1 MGKIMQDS
9 GLLEVIQLF
18 YAGSTTASHILDGGC
33 FDKAIRSHLLIDAAI
48 YQHVMKLAF
57 TDEELGDMRTFMQK
71 VADGQMGARHTDPV
85 VAVFQQRFEETFK
98 QLAEGG
104 RTPAFWVQYHHMV
117 YVVKVFIIHRI
128 AYRIFVL

>member
-1 MGKIMQDS
+1 MQDF
-9 GLLEVIQLF
+9 GLREVIHLF

-33 FDKAIRSHLLIDAAI
+33 FDKAVCAHLIDAAI
-48 YQHVMKLAF
+48 YQHIMKLAY
-57 TDEELGDMRTFMQK
+57 TDKELGDMRTFMQK

-98 QLAEGG
+98 RLTDGG
-104 RTPAFWVQYHHMV
+104 RTPALWVQYHHMV

-128 AYRIFVL
+128 DKFKTYCAVLA